1 MFLHTFNLQA
11 AKKASLH
18 EFIESLP
25 NGYDTLV
32 GELGDTLSG
41 GEKQRIGVARAFLH
55 DAPLLLLDEPT
66 SNLDSLN
73 ESIILRS
80 LKKMGKDKTV
90 ILVSHRESTMAV
102 AEKVYQM
109 ENGRIS

>member
-1 MFLHTFNLQA
+1 M
-11 AKKASLH
+11 
-18 EFIESLP
+18 
-25 NGYDTLV
+25 
-32 GELGDTLSG
+32 
-41 GEKQRIGVARAFLH
+41 ARAFLH

-102 AEKVYQM
+102 AEGNTKWKREGFLKNR
-109 ENGRIS
+109 ENSFFRDGW

>member
-1 MFLHTFNLQA
+1 MLEKGESESRIDEIA
-11 AKKASLH
+11 ALCEITPLLSQH
-18 EFIESLP
+18 P
-25 NGYDTLV
+25 YD
-32 GELGDTLSG
+32 LSG
-41 GEKQRIGVARAFLH
+41 GEQQRAALAKVLLTDPKI
-55 DAPLLLLDEPT
+55 LLLDEPT

>member
-1 MFLHTFNLQA
+1 M
-11 AKKASLH
+11 
-18 EFIESLP
+18 
-25 NGYDTLV
+25 
-32 GELGDTLSG
+32 
-41 GEKQRIGVARAFLH
+41 ARAFLH

-109 ENGRIS
+109 ENGRIFIRIRKTVSFFVMVGYNRNSESKMTVTKGETYESV